1 MSALVLLL
9 PVSKIQ
15 AGANKIMLAS
25 MRSFF
30 YQADVYGSTWILYIS
45 VLSLGRSVI
54 TSQCTP
60 RFFSSSRWVI
70 LRGGEFSRFLR
81 TPRARDSTRCCHL
94 PPRWKKSGQNQAVG
108 NIWLWYFCLL
118 QRRFPFIALAVI
130 PTSNTKVLKSFFTSR
145 SSSLVESSHERVL
158 SDKLHRFLW
167 RKINEVS
174 KEMDGKKHRVLPGI
188 KTIWQQL
195 LFSNKSY
202 VVGFSLFSKV

>member
-1 MSALVLLL
+1 MYSSIFFLLSVSHFAGRRVFSFPKNSSRERLDSLL
-9 PVSKIQ
+9 P
-15 AGANKIMLAS
+15 LATQ
-25 MRSFF
+25 M
-30 YQADVYGSTWILYIS
+30 
-45 VLSLGRSVI
+45 
-54 TSQCTP
+54 
-60 RFFSSSRWVI
+60 
-70 LRGGEFSRFLR
+70 
-81 TPRARDSTRCCHL
+81 
-94 PPRWKKSGQNQAVG
+94 KKSGQNQAVG

-145 SSSLVESSHERVL
+145 SSSLVKSSHERVF

-202 VVGFSLFSKV
+202 FVGFSLFLKFQG